1 MAQLGGYMAVGY
13 VAEHAVVDG
22 VDAAWRVLWRDAVAS
37 SSWSTGTAVGTLAAT
52 GWMSVDKPSV
62 QFQGA
67 GNAVQVRL
75 SGGCRLDLVL
85 DGSDVGGALIGF
97 DATVSLP
104 IGVQQDNAWDVAVI
118 DLTGFTLAIAQLR
131 VSWYAGPHDARAESA
146 LLSEQARAAL
156 TAELRKR
163 ATPYL
168 TFQLPTDRLW
178 AAELA
183 AMTQANPGS
192 IVEIPFVKLGAARV
206 LDGWLALGIDDT
218 TLVQTAGDPSAIGLP
233 PDPPPPGT
241 GTPLPQ
247 ADPGDGSLR
256 LIIDPVIALRYLQVN
271 AKLAITIAAA
281 QHPNLHPDPNSI
293 TISFDNA
300 IVLTADGTVDAPNP
314 FPGSM
319 PFTATVRITPFV
331 PANTSTVYASVK
343 PDVTVDAPWYI
354 EVLGDIV
361 DLFGGDAFG
370 QLNRVNKTQ
379 MAILFGVK
387 QVQNVDPPGD
397 NSLTAR
403 IEGRQL
409 VTRDDLV
416 GFFGEG
422 AVISYWT
429 DYSAPDA
436 KIVDAVP
443 IRKRFLRL
451 AFAGER
457 LEADPTFR
465 VRYSI
470 NRGSD
475 GSLVAAGSDWS
486 GQPTFGPSV
495 DLWDPANIAETHFS
509 AEVVVERPIGVEAS
523 RTTQTIQVLD
533 PFDRS
538 HPYVRWRKQHYYT
551 GNKVPVI
558 ILSAIH
564 RTALPG
570 RCTFCDVR
578 DGRFHTPY
586 VYEPLDALPAP
597 TEEGFSTRL
606 CPYCFPQG

>member
-1 MAQLGGYMAVGY
+1 MV
-13 VAEHAVVDG
+13 
-22 VDAAWRVLWRDAVAS
+22 
-37 SSWSTGTAVGTLAAT
+37 
-52 GWMSVDKPSV
+52 
-62 QFQGA
+62 
-67 GNAVQVRL
+67 
-75 SGGCRLDLVL
+75 
-85 DGSDVGGALIGF
+85 
-97 DATVSLP
+97 
-104 IGVQQDNAWDVAVI
+104 
-118 DLTGFTLAIAQLR
+118 DLTGFTLDIGHVR
-131 VSWYAGPHDARAESA
+131 VSWYAGPHDVRAQSA
-146 LLSEQARAAL
+146 LLSASARAAL
-156 TAELRKR
+156 TDELRKR

-178 AAELA
+178 AGELA

-192 IVEIPFVKLGAARV
+192 IVELPFLKLGGARV

-218 TLVQTAGDPSAIGLP
+218 TLFQTAGDPAAIGPP
-233 PDPPPPGT
+233 PDPPAPGT

-256 LIIDPVIALRYLQVN
+256 LIIDPTMALRYLQVN
-271 AKLAITIAAA
+271 AKLAITIAGA
-281 QHPNLHPDPNSI
+281 QHPNLHPDPDSI
-293 TISFDNA
+293 TIAFDNA
-300 IVLTADGTVDAPNP
+300 IVLTASGTVDAPNP

-319 PFTATVRITPFV
+319 PFAATVRITPFV
-331 PANTSTVYASVK
+331 PENTSTVYASVK
-343 PDVTVDAPWYI
+343 PDVTVDAPWYLD
-354 EVLGDIV
+354 VLGDIV
-361 DLFGGDAFG
+361 DFFGGDAFG

-387 QVQNVDPPGD
+387 TVQNVDPPGD

-409 VTRDDLV
+409 ATQTDLV

-422 AVISYWT
+422 AVASYWT

-443 IRKRFLRL
+443 IRKRFLQL
-451 AFAGER
+451 AFSGER
-457 LEADPTFR
+457 LSSDPTFR

-475 GSLVAAGSDWS
+475 GTLVTAGSDWS
-486 GQPTFGPSV
+486 GQSFGPSI
-495 DLWDPANIAETHFS
+495 DLWDPANILQTQFA
-509 AEVVVERPIGVEAS
+509 AEVIVERPIGVEVS
-523 RTTQTIQVLD
+523 RTNQTIQVLD

-551 GNKVPVI
+551 GNKKPVI
-558 ILSAIH
+558 ILSAVH

-570 RCTFCDVR
+570 RCEFCDRR

-586 VYEPLDALPAP
+586 AYEALDVLPAP
-597 TEEGFSTRL
+597 EEEGFSTRV
-606 CPYCFPQG
+606 CQYCFPQG